1 MSMRHIHMHIS
12 MAIIAVNFFMAL
24 SPFLRVMQASYHTT
38 PVFVNPSKRIPI
50 VFPLYLTFVRV
61 FPFFT
66 KDVNIP
72 QKACNLPRGT
82 IQ

>member
-12 MAIIAVNFFMAL
+12 MAIIAVNFFMVL
-24 SPFLRVMQASYHTT
+24 SPFLWLMEASYHT
-38 PVFVNPSKRIPI
+38 NPSLSTHQKNSDCFSD
-50 VFPLYLTFVRV
+50 VFAFCPC
-61 FPFFT
+61 FPFFS

-72 QKACNLPRGT
+72 QKSCNLPGGT